1 MANVLEVSGNN
12 LKLKRNVLNTSSE
25 NLFTN
30 TDQALT
36 NIYSNLNLFYIPPE
50 FITLQY
56 QFTSKDKFRINS
68 TVNSNLGI
76 SPGSFS
82 TSSDGTCFVISASEK
97 VGVGFTFQNFYN
109 SKIISNNIVYPSV
122 NTLNGIYYVTNNN
135 YPSQLYNT
143 VTEIYY
149 ENNSYYFN
157 EYKVNIEDNSAF
169 STNDVLNIKINEVNY
184 KFRIVQLNSYA
195 NNKFYDYQCVSIS
208 SVTNFKTDFQN
219 KYKYKVNTHVST
231 GSYNLFVPSVI
242 SKKSHGNDTYFVYDT
257 GSNNDNKL
265 YLIDDTDTKI
275 GPSISLHSDFDNL
288 GMEPYKNFRKFSGTS
303 PGNYPNGNWV
313 AK

>member
-1 MANVLEVSGNN
+1 MEVSGNN

-82 TSSDGTCFVISASEK
+82 TPSGGTCFVISASEK

-169 STNDVLNIKINEVNY
+169 NTNDVLNIKINEVNY
-184 KFRIVQLNSYA
+184 KFR
-195 NNKFYDYQCVSIS
+195 DC
-208 SVTNFKTDFQN
+208 
-219 KYKYKVNTHVST
+219 
-231 GSYNLFVPSVI
+231 
-242 SKKSHGNDTYFVYDT
+242 
-257 GSNNDNKL
+257 
-265 YLIDDTDTKI
+265 
-275 GPSISLHSDFDNL
+275 
-288 GMEPYKNFRKFSGTS
+288 
-303 PGNYPNGNWV
+303 
-313 AK
+313 